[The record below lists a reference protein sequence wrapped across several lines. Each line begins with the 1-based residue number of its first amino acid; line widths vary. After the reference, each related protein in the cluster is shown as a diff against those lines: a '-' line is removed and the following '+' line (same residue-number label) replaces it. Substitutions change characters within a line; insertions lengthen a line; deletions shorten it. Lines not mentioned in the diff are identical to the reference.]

1 MPRGDYDLEL
11 GVGGMKETR
20 NAEVVRTTGRATLT
34 IRIDGSAYEI
44 LLLKMIGNEIEFIMD
59 KKYHRAKIVR
69 SETHETRLLIDDS
82 LIVINRYPRI
92 QEILKESL
100 SAEERGEG
108 GEKNIMSQIP
118 GRVVNIITQVGSQV
132 KKGDPIVV
140 LESMKM
146 QVAVKAHK
154 DGNIKQIKVSQGATV
169 ARYDVV
175 AVLE

>member
-1 MPRGDYDLEL
+1 LEL
-11 GVGGMKETR
+11 RVGGMKELR
-20 NAEVVRTTGRATLT
+20 NAEVVQTTGRATLT
-34 IRIDGSAYEI
+34 IRIEGRAYEI
-44 LLLKMIGNEIEFIMD
+44 LLLKMAGNEIEFIMD

-82 LIVINRYPRI
+82 LIVINRCPRI

-108 GEKNIMSQIP
+108 GEKNISSQIP
-118 GRVVNIITQVGSQV
+118 GRVVNIV
-132 KKGDPIVV
+132 
-140 LESMKM
+140 M

>member
-1 MPRGDYDLEL
+1 LEL
-11 GVGGMKETR
+11 RVGGMKELR
-20 NAEVVRTTGRATLT
+20 NAEVVRTTGRSTLT
-34 IRIDGSAYEI
+34 IRIDGRPYEI
-44 LLLKMIGNEIEFIMD
+44 LLLKIIGNEIEFIMD

-69 SETHETRLLIDDS
+69 SETHETRLLIDDH
-82 LIVINRYPRI
+82 LIVINRYPHI
-92 QEILKESL
+92 QEILKETL
-100 SAEERGEG
+100 SAQERGEG
-108 GEKNIMSQIP
+108 GDKNIMSQIP
-118 GRVVNIITQVGSQV
+118 GRVVNIVTQVGIQV

-154 DGNIKQIKVSQGATV
+154 NGNIKQIKVNQGATV

>member
-1 MPRGDYDLEL
+1 
-11 GVGGMKETR
+11 MKELR
-20 NAEVVRTTGRATLT
+20 NAEVVRTTGRSTLT
-34 IRIDGSAYEI
+34 IRIDVRPHEI
-44 LLLKMIGNEIEFIMD
+44 LLLKIIGNEIEFIMD

-69 SETHETRLLIDDS
+69 SETHETRLLIDDH
-82 LIVINRYPRI
+82 LIVINRYPHI
-92 QEILKESL
+92 QEILKETL
-100 SAEERGEG
+100 SAQERGEG
-108 GEKNIMSQIP
+108 GDKNIMSQIP
-118 GRVVNIITQVGSQV
+118 GRVVNIVTQVGTQV

-154 DGNIKQIKVSQGATV
+154 NGNIKQIKVNQGATV

>member
-1 MPRGDYDLEL
+1 MEL
-11 GVGGMKETR
+11 RVGGMKELR

-34 IRIDGSAYEI
+34 IRIDGSTHEI
-44 LLLKMIGNEIEFIMD
+44 LLLKIVGNEIEFIMD
-59 KKYHRAKIVR
+59 KKYHRAKIVQ
-69 SETHETRLLIDDS
+69 SETHETRLLIDDH
-82 LIVINRYPRI
+82 LIVINRYPHI
-92 QEILKESL
+92 QEILKQSL

-118 GRVVNIITQVGSQV
+118 GRVVNVVTQVGNQV

-154 DGNIKQIKVSQGATV
+154 DGNIKQIKVNQGSTV

>member
-1 MPRGDYDLEL
+1 
-11 GVGGMKETR
+11 MKELR
-20 NAEVVRTTGRATLT
+20 DAEVVRTTGRATLT
-34 IRIDGSAYEI
+34 IKIDDSIHEI
-44 LLLKMIGNEIEFIMD
+44 LLLKITGNEIEFIMD

-69 SETHETRLLIDDS
+69 SESHETRLLIDDH
-82 LIVINRYPRI
+82 LIVINRYPHI
-92 QEILKESL
+92 QEILRESL

-118 GRVVNIITQVGSQV
+118 GRVVNIVTQVGTQV

-154 DGNIKQIKVSQGATV
+154 DGNIKQIKVSPGATL

>member
-1 MPRGDYDLEL
+1 MEL
-11 GVGGMKETR
+11 KVSGMKELR
-20 NAEVVRTTGRATLT
+20 DAEVVRTTGRATLT
-34 IRIDGSAYEI
+34 IKIDDSIHEI
-44 LLLKMIGNEIEFIMD
+44 LLLKFTGNEIEFIMD

-69 SETHETRLLIDDS
+69 SESHETRLLIDDH
-82 LIVINRYPRI
+82 LIVINRYPHI
-92 QEILKESL
+92 QEILRESL

-118 GRVVNIITQVGSQV
+118 GRVVNIVTQVGTQV

-154 DGNIKQIKVSQGATV
+154 DGNIKQIKVNQGATV

>member
-1 MPRGDYDLEL
+1 
-11 GVGGMKETR
+11 
-20 NAEVVRTTGRATLT
+20 
-34 IRIDGSAYEI
+34 
-44 LLLKMIGNEIEFIMD
+44 MD

-69 SETHETRLLIDDS
+69 SETHETRLLIDDH
-82 LIVINRYPRI
+82 LIVINRYPHI
-92 QEILKESL
+92 QEILKETL
-100 SAEERGEG
+100 SAQERGEG
-108 GEKNIMSQIP
+108 GDKNIMSQIP
-118 GRVVNIITQVGSQV
+118 GRVVNIVTQVGTQV

-154 DGNIKQIKVSQGATV
+154 NGNIKQIKVNQGATV